1 MLKFYSKIFFSLI
14 VLSNSTYGCERE
26 VNYILNGE
34 ALVLKQ
40 KFVEG
45 GLELTILHKN
55 KELKFFDSIVVFSE
69 DSLFAF
75 ICPLNN
81 GNWPEKPFDILDL
94 SNMEVKYIDLGYIP
108 MDEISCSI
116 SIDSKLFLIKD
127 EFNGG
132 EYLFNKAGTLLN
144 SIDKIG
150 SFSNSIEFGSC
161 K

>member
-1 MLKFYSKIFFSLI
+1 MLRFYSKIFFLMI

-26 VNYILNGE
+26 VNYMLNGE
-34 ALVLKQ
+34 AVVLKQ
-40 KFVEG
+40 RFVEG
-45 GLELTILHKN
+45 GLELTILYKK
-55 KELKFFDSIVVFSE
+55 KELKFSDSIVVFSE

-81 GNWPEKPFDILDL
+81 GNWPDKPFNILEL
-94 SNMEVKYIDLGYIP
+94 SNMEIKYIDLGYVP

-116 SIDSKLFLIKD
+116 STDSNLFLIKD
-127 EFNGG
+127 EFKDG
-132 EYLFNKAGTLLN
+132 EYLFNKAGTLVN